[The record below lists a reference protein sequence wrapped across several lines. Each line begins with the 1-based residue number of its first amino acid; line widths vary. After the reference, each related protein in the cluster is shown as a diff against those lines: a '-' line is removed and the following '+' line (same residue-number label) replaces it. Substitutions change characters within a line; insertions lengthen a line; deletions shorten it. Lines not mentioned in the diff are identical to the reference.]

1 MASPHNISTAND
13 NAPAR
18 LMPSR
23 HLQNSEQVSATSN
36 PDKQPS
42 LPTSLHISNLTQSD
56 HLSDEHDLT
65 KSLKLT
71 LGCWAGAILLIIA
84 SFGLGFGTGPKVFAS
99 IALLWTG
106 LWSSYITADHG
117 RWRLSEISVVT
128 ALIGLMGATTVTA
141 NYFGLGLTLADG
153 LMLMSIFPIIIGYL
167 LKSRICILASICA
180 SLIWGA
186 LSFAGLVET
195 SNLILAFPLIC
206 AAQIYTGTKIRSGM
220 AITLAVITG
229 YYWISNIILTAWS
242 ADNLPLTFAA
252 TALFCIGFAHHRSGK
267 AAEDKRLTG
276 SAVHIYAGWIAAM
289 IGAIGFQ
296 YFWLSPDAIENS
308 TATLSARGLAGW
320 KALIATSLAV
330 IFCSA
335 IIRYKHTQISLAGIF
350 ILTAVSAIIPMMLWF
365 PSWPQTI
372 ASAIPGLSAVP
383 TIGILMGAAITAAAL
398 GMALNGVRRHSSIM
412 MSMGIITLF
421 VQAYLLV
428 KPEFITLD
436 NSIIFISGFL
446 TALATSAVIAGTS
459 LSHQAPAP
467 RLKHA

>member
-1 MASPHNISTAND
+1 
-13 NAPAR
+13 
-18 LMPSR
+18 
-23 HLQNSEQVSATSN
+23 
-36 PDKQPS
+36 
-42 LPTSLHISNLTQSD
+42 
-56 HLSDEHDLT
+56 
-65 KSLKLT
+65 
-71 LGCWAGAILLIIA
+71 
-84 SFGLGFGTGPKVFAS
+84 
-99 IALLWTG
+99 
-106 LWSSYITADHG
+106 
-117 RWRLSEISVVT
+117 
-128 ALIGLMGATTVTA
+128 
-141 NYFGLGLTLADG
+141 
-153 LMLMSIFPIIIGYL
+153 
-167 LKSRICILASICA
+167 
-180 SLIWGA
+180 
-186 LSFAGLVET
+186 
-195 SNLILAFPLIC
+195 
-206 AAQIYTGTKIRSGM
+206 
-220 AITLAVITG
+220 
-229 YYWISNIILTAWS
+229 
-242 ADNLPLTFAA
+242 
-252 TALFCIGFAHHRSGK
+252 
-267 AAEDKRLTG
+267 
-276 SAVHIYAGWIAAM
+276 M

-308 TATLSARGLAGW
+308 TATLSATGLAGW

-383 TIGILMGAAITAAAL
+383 TIGILIGAAITAAAL